1 MNEKKMV
8 AIMFGGKSAEHEISL
23 ISAMNIIKALD
34 RDKYDALL
42 IGVDKSGMWQLQTES
57 EYLAQDPNPM
67 TVHLTTNNRP
77 VGVVPGMI
85 GPHFLDLMRGEA
97 LPEPDVVFGILHG
110 PYGEDGTM
118 QGLLQQLDLPYVG
131 PGVAGSAVA
140 MDKDIAKR
148 LMNEAGIPNAPF
160 VVFRKEDRLLAT
172 AEACAHL
179 QLPWFV
185 KPARLGSSVG
195 VSRVTKPENLAK
207 AVDLAFDFDTKI
219 LIEQGIVGREIECA
233 VLGNAHPQ
241 GSVIG
246 EVIPPNGFYD
256 YEAKYID
263 ANGAKLMLP
272 APGLSAATVAR
283 VQALAVRTFQVLEC
297 EGLSRVDFFLTHD
310 DDLLVNEVN
319 TLPGFTNISMYP
331 SLWKLSGIAYPALI
345 DRLLSLAIERK
356 AAERALKT
364 EMTFD

>member
-1 MNEKKMV
+1 MDTKKMV

-34 RDKYDALL
+34 RNKYDALL
-42 IGVDKSGMWQLQTES
+42 IGVDKQGMWQLQDEAMFLS
-57 EYLAQDPNPM
+57 QDPNPM
-67 TVHLTTNNRP
+67 TVRLTSNNRP
-77 VGVVPGMI
+77 IGVVPGKI
-85 GPHFLDLMRGEA
+85 GPHLLDLMRGEA

-140 MDKDIAKR
+140 MDKDLAKR
-148 LMNEAGIPNAPF
+148 LLNEAGIPNAPF
-160 VVFRKEDRLLAT
+160 AVFRVEDRAKAT
-172 AEACAHL
+172 QEAVAHL
-179 QLPWFV
+179 SLPWFV

-195 VSRVTKPENLAK
+195 VSRVTKPDDLAK

-241 GSVIG
+241 GSVLG

-272 APGLSAATVAR
+272 APNIHPDTVER
-283 VQALAVRTFQVLEC
+283 VKALAVKTFQVLEC
-297 EGLSRVDFFLTHD
+297 EGLSRVDFFLTAED
-310 DDLLVNEVN
+310 ELLVNEVN

-331 SLWKLSGIAYPALI
+331 SLWKLSGIPYPALI
-345 DRLLSLAIERK
+345 DQLLSLAIARK
-356 AAERALKT
+356 EQERALKT
-364 EMTFD
+364 EMTFE

>member
-1 MNEKKMV
+1 MV
-8 AIMFGGKSAEHEISL
+8 AILFGGKSAEHEISL

-42 IGVDKSGMWQLQTES
+42 IGVDKSGMWQLQEETQF
-57 EYLAQDPNPM
+57 LAQDPNPM
-67 TVHLTTNNRP
+67 TVRLTNNNRP
-77 VGVVPGMI
+77 VGVVPGTI
-85 GPHFLDLMRGEA
+85 GPHLLDLMRGEA
-97 LPEPDVVFGILHG
+97 LPEPAVVFGILHG

-148 LMNEAGIPNAPF
+148 LMNEAGIPNSKF
-160 VVFRKEDRLLAT
+160 VVFRKEDRTTVT
-172 AEACAHL
+172 ADALAHL
-179 QLPWFV
+179 TLPWFV
-185 KPARLGSSVG
+185 KPARLGSSIG
-195 VSRVTKPENLAK
+195 VSRVTKPEDLAK
-207 AVDLAFDFDTKI
+207 AVDLAFEFDTKI
-219 LIEQGIVGREIECA
+219 LIEEGIVGREIECA
-233 VLGNAHPQ
+233 VLGNAHPK

-246 EVIPPNGFYD
+246 EVVPPNGFYD

-263 ANGAKLMLP
+263 ANGAKLFLP
-272 APGLSAATVAR
+272 APGLDADTIAR
-283 VQALAVRTFQVLEC
+283 VQAMAVKTFQALEC

-310 DDLLVNEVN
+310 DELLVNEVN

-345 DRLLSLAIERK
+345 DALLQLAMDRK
-356 AAERALKT
+356 ADERALKT
-364 EMTFD
+364 DMRF

>member
-1 MNEKKMV
+1 MESKKVV
-8 AIMFGGKSAEHEISL
+8 AILFGGKSAEHEISL

-34 RDKYDALL
+34 RAKYDALL
-42 IGVDKSGMWQLQTES
+42 IGVDKDGMWQLQE
-57 EYLAQDPNPM
+57 EAQFLAQDPNPM
-67 TVHLTTNNRP
+67 TVRLTSNNRP
-77 VGVVPGMI
+77 IGVVPGKI
-85 GPHFLDLMRGEA
+85 GPHLLDLMRGES
-97 LPEPDVVFGILHG
+97 LPEPEVVFGILHG

-140 MDKDIAKR
+140 MDKDLAKR
-148 LMNEAGIPNAPF
+148 LFNEAGIPNSRF
-160 VVFRKEDRLLAT
+160 VVFRKEDRAKAT
-172 AEACAHL
+172 PEAVAHL
-179 QLPWFV
+179 GLPWFV

-195 VSRVTKPENLAK
+195 VSRVTKPEDLAK

-219 LIEQGIVGREIECA
+219 LIEEGIKGREIECA

-263 ANGAKLMLP
+263 ANGAKLLLP
-272 APGLSAATVAR
+272 APGLSPEVIAR
-283 VQALAVRTFQVLEC
+283 VQALAVKTFQVLEC
-297 EGLSRVDFFLTHD
+297 EGLSRVDFFLTSD
-310 DDLLVNEVN
+310 DELLVNEVN

-345 DRLLSLAIERK
+345 DRLLTLAIERK

>member
-1 MNEKKMV
+1 MDTRKMV
-8 AIMFGGKSAEHEISL
+8 AILFGGKSAEHEISL

-34 RDKYDALL
+34 RTKYDALL
-42 IGVDKSGMWQLQTES
+42 IGVDKSGMWQLQDE
-57 EYLAQDPNPM
+57 EHFLAQDPNPM
-67 TVHLTTNNRP
+67 TVRLTSNNRP
-77 VGVVPGMI
+77 VGVVPGTI
-85 GPHFLDLMRGEA
+85 GPHLLDLMRGEA
-97 LPEPDVVFGILHG
+97 LPEPAVVFGILHG

-148 LMNEAGIPNAPF
+148 LMTEAGIPNAKF
-160 VVFRKEDRLLAT
+160 VVFRKEDRAQVT
-172 AEACAHL
+172 PEALSHL
-179 QLPWFV
+179 GLPWFV

-195 VSRVTKPENLAK
+195 VSRVTKPEDLAK

-219 LIEQGIVGREIECA
+219 LIEEGIKGREIECA
-233 VLGNAHPQ
+233 VLGNAHPK

-263 ANGAKLMLP
+263 ANGAKLLLP
-272 APGLSAATVAR
+272 APGLSPATIAR
-283 VQALAVRTFQVLEC
+283 VQALAVKTFQVLEC
-297 EGLSRVDFFLTHD
+297 EGLSRVDFFLTSD
-310 DDLLVNEVN
+310 DALMVNEVN

-331 SLWKLSGIAYPALI
+331 SLWKLTGITYPDLI
-345 DRLLSLAIERK
+345 DRLLTLAIERK
-356 AAERALKT
+356 ETERALKT
-364 EMTFD
+364 EMTF